1 MILLVAL
8 GSSPLEVFAVPNNNL
23 TEWPTGSTNDVTS
36 TLPEPPAPK
45 NIVDLNQ
52 MFNYP
57 ILDYSGLT
65 TDRPGEL
72 NVIKSL
78 KGYVPVNDSSVAVIT
93 RDAPW
98 QAGVMWSQ
106 KSNEINLAE
115 PFHMI
120 SYVYLGSR
128 GQAEKIVDG
137 NKRAGADG
145 ITFTIHNDNK
155 TPVANT
161 SGSDRN
167 TGKDAYGALGNGL
180 GVYGSNFSANTA
192 SGNNNMAYMTKGVT
206 NGIALEFD
214 TFYNHNNTTQH
225 SDNDLWQFVG
235 SEGSSPSN
243 WGHIGINY
251 LNELQNNN
259 ANNNGK

>member
-1 MILLVAL
+1 MKLIKKLVTGLMILLVAL
-8 GSSPLEVFAVPNNNL
+8 GSSPLEVFALPNNNL
-23 TEWPTGSTNDVTS
+23 TEWPTGSTNDVAK
-36 TLPEPPAPK
+36 TLPQPPAPED
-45 NIVDLNQ
+45 IVDLKQ

-57 ILDYSGLT
+57 ILDYSGLSGKPDSRWKET
-65 TDRPGEL
+65 WDPTQLE
-72 NVIKSL
+72 VIKSL
-78 KGYVPVNDSSVAVIT
+78 RGYVPDDDSSVAVIT

-106 KSNEINLAE
+106 KSNKINLAE

-128 GQAEKIVDG
+128 GQAEKIVDY

-145 ITFTIHNDNK
+145 ITFTIHNDKKNE
-155 TPVANT
+155 TLSDN
-161 SGSDRN
+161 DRN
-167 TGKDAYGALGNGL
+167 VLAGNVNNYGVNAYGALGNGL

-192 SGNNNMAYMTKGVT
+192 STSNNTADMRKGVT

-225 SDNDLWQFVG
+225 SDNDLW
-235 SEGSSPSN
+235 
-243 WGHIGINY
+243 
-251 LNELQNNN
+251 
-259 ANNNGK
+259 